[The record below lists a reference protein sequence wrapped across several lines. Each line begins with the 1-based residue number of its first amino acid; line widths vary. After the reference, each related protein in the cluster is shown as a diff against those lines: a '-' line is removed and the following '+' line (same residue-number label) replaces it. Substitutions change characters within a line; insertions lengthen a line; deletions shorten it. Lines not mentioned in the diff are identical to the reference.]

1 MAESKRRSRLRI
13 VFSARRSA
21 LPADIVEM
29 LPPMFNVIAEAV
41 IADDAVIDACDVVG
55 RDLAALGVS
64 LDEALRDLRA
74 TIQLAARRD
83 PSFDETHALS
93 LGWSEA
99 TLGYLHGLSCVDPL
113 TGLTTQAHLR
123 EAIASVY
130 RDDLPG
136 SHALVVLDS
145 ADRGAVDLTAPVSS
159 ARTMTLLGQHSRSVF
174 SRDET
179 ISQVGNGRIV
189 VLCDR
194 TEGLGERVALLRRMV
209 GDSASGVWIEGLPT
223 SEGSAAF
230 LLDELARTTH

>member
-1 MAESKRRSRLRI
+1 MAEPKRRGRLRI
-13 VFSARRSA
+13 AFSARRSA
-21 LPADIVEM
+21 LPSDIVEM

-41 IADDAVIDACDVVG
+41 IADDAVVDACDVVG

-123 EAIASVY
+123 EAMAAVY
-130 RDDLPG
+130 RDDVPA
-136 SHALVVLDS
+136 SHALVVVDS
-145 ADRGAVDLTAPVSS
+145 ADRGLADLPVSS

-174 SRDET
+174 ARDET

-209 GDSASGVWIEGLPT
+209 GDSASRVWIEGLPS

>member
-1 MAESKRRSRLRI
+1 MTDPKRNRRGRLVRSSRRASLP
-13 VFSARRSA
+13 SAT
-21 LPADIVEM
+21 VEM
-29 LPPMFNVIAEAV
+29 LPPMFNVVAEAIV
-41 IADDAVIDACDVVG
+41 SDLAMIAACDVVG

-74 TIQLAARRD
+74 TTQLAVRRD
-83 PSFDETHALS
+83 PSFDEAHALS

-130 RDDLPG
+130 RDGVPG
-136 SHALVVLDS
+136 DRALVVLDS
-145 ADRGAVDLTAPVSS
+145 PDRDTAMSS
-159 ARTMTLLGQHSRSVF
+159 VRTMALLGQHARSVF
-174 SRDET
+174 AGEET

-189 VLCDR
+189 VLTDR
-194 TEGLGERVALLRRMV
+194 TVGLGERIALLRRMV
-209 GDSASGVWIEGLPT
+209 GDNAQRVWIEGLPT

-230 LLDELARTTH
+230 LLDELARTSH